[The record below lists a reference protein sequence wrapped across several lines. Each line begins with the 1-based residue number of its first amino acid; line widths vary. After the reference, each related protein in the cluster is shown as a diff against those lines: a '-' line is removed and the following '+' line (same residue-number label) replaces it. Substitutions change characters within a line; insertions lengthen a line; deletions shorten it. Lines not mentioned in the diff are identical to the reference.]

1 MKAEEGS
8 TMRSGILVRN
18 MGPQS
23 APALLRACARRAEDA
38 GLADLW
44 VVDHVA
50 IPPDEAEG
58 SGGRYLDP
66 LATLAHLAGTTTRI
80 GLGVTVLIAPYR
92 PPLPTAKWVAT
103 VQELSEGRLR
113 LGLGVGW
120 MEAEF
125 RALGVDRR
133 RRGALTDELLAF
145 LHDCFAHDEVEL
157 NGQRFL
163 FKPRPARPPFL
174 IGGAAEH
181 AFARVV
187 AHGDGWMPMDG
198 RPENLRGPVREL
210 RERMRA
216 AGRPAPE
223 VIPLTALPLDDPGE
237 ARARLAALREL
248 GVTGFVHAAKYDTED
263 DFARLLERL
272 VAAGESVGA

>member
-1 MKAEEGS
+1 
-8 TMRSGILVRN
+8 MRIGILVRN

-23 APALLRACARRAEDA
+23 APELLRACARRAEDA
-38 GLADLW
+38 GLDDLW
-44 VVDHVA
+44 VVDHLA
-50 IPPDEAEG
+50 IPPDDAEG

-66 LATLAHLAGTTTRI
+66 LATLAHLAGTTARI

-103 VQELSEGRLR
+103 VQELSGGRLL

-125 RALGVDRR
+125 RALGVERR

-145 LHDCFAHDEVEL
+145 LHDCFARDEVEA

-163 FKPRPARPPFL
+163 FRPRPARPPFL

-181 AFARVV
+181 AFSRVV

-198 RPENLRGPVREL
+198 RPEKLREPVLEL

-223 VIPLTALPLDDPGE
+223 VVPLTSLPFEDPGA
-237 ARARLAALREL
+237 ARSRLAALGEL
-248 GVTGFVHAAKYDTED
+248 GVTGVVHAAKYDTED
-263 DFARLLERL
+263 EFARQVDAL
-272 VAAGESVGA
+272 VAAGEGLRT

>member
-1 MKAEEGS
+1 
-8 TMRSGILVRN
+8 MRLGVLLRN

-23 APALLRACARRAEDA
+23 APALVRACALRAEAA
-38 GLADLW
+38 GLDDLW
-44 VVDHVA
+44 VVDHLA

-66 LATLAHLAGTTTRI
+66 LATLAHLAGVTTRI
-80 GLGVTVLIAPYR
+80 DLGVTVLIAPYR

-103 VQELSEGRLR
+103 VQELSDGRLR
-113 LGLGVGW
+113 LGVGVGW

-133 RRGALTDELLAF
+133 QRGRLTDELLDF
-145 LHDCFAHDEVEL
+145 MHQCFAQDEVTA

-181 AFARVV
+181 AFERIVR
-187 AHGDGWMPMDG
+187 HGDGWMPMTMKPD
-198 RPENLRGPVREL
+198 ELRTPVRDL
-210 RERMRA
+210 ITLMA
-216 AGRPAPE
+216 DAGRPAPQI
-223 VIPLTALPLDDPGE
+223 VPLGGLTLDDP
-237 ARARLAALREL
+237 ARAREQIAALAEL
-248 GVTGFVHAAKYDTED
+248 GVTGLVHAGKYTDEAG
-263 DFARLLERL
+263 FAAIVEAL
-272 VAAGESVGA
+272 GALS